1 MQALM
6 GSMTSTDSQSTGL
19 TASKVGSMV
28 FMQSEE
34 IKKASDEYAQKVCLA
49 VSLLKL
55 FKFAV
60 VFVFFCWVFTKLG
73 SIADE
78 LDQYIGLF
86 FVKQYKADEAN
97 ILVYW

>member
-1 MQALM
+1 M

-49 VSLLKL
+49 VSLLKH

-60 VFVFFCWVFTKLG
+60 VFVFSVECFRSLG
-73 SIADE
+73 LLLI
-78 LDQYIGLF
+78 
-86 FVKQYKADEAN
+86 N
-97 ILVYW
+97 